1 MCPFCLATL
10 GLVVAKTVSA
20 GGLAAALAVK
30 VSRKKN
36 QAAETFQTG
45 MKRSNENVN
54 THSR

>member
-20 GGLAAALAVK
+20 GGLAAIAVR

-36 QAAETFQTG
+36 HTG
-45 MKRSNENVN
+45 NDSKRK
-54 THSR
+54 

>member
-10 GLVVAKTVSA
+10 GLVVAKSVSV

-36 QAAETFQTG
+36 HTAETIPNT
-45 MKRSNENVN
+45 NEKEQ
-54 THSR
+54 